1 MTNRLQALIPT
12 MFQPTDPVV
21 AGEPSTT
28 DPSTAADRAQKLT
41 VFTAVT
47 SALLLVALIAVL
59 MGMT

>member
-1 MTNRLQALIPT
+1 MTKRLQALIPA
-12 MFQPTDPVV
+12 MFQPTDPVL
-21 AGEPSTT
+21 AGEP
-28 DPSTAADRAQKLT
+28 PVADSRGQKLT